1 MIHDFNKPRLDPMS
15 RPPLK
20 EVPLVDD
27 NNFELAAT
35 IMEKVSKNNSHI
47 NVVVDRLARTITVTN
62 TLDRNGAIALARTI
76 VNAEF
81 SKATTDS

>member
-1 MIHDFNKPRLDPMS
+1 MIHDFNKPRLDPMI

-35 IMEKVSKNNSHI
+35 IMEKVSKNNPHVK
-47 NVVVDRLARTITVTN
+47 VVVDRVARTITVTN
-62 TLDRNGAIALARTI
+62 TLDRNGAIVLARTI

-81 SKATTDS
+81 SKSTPNS